1 MRRRKMKNTK
11 KLQEFSK
18 RLEREACLLED
29 GGSTISYIQGI
40 VDDITYTLDEMK
52 EEEEIISDI
61 SQLEICTGCD
71 MKGLEVCLVC
81 EPEIKAYKEGYNAI

>member
-1 MRRRKMKNTK
+1 MKNTK

-71 MKGLEVCLVC
+71 MKGLEVCISHCC

>member
-1 MRRRKMKNTK
+1 
-11 KLQEFSK
+11 
-18 RLEREACLLED
+18 
-29 GGSTISYIQGI
+29 
-40 VDDITYTLDEMK
+40 MK